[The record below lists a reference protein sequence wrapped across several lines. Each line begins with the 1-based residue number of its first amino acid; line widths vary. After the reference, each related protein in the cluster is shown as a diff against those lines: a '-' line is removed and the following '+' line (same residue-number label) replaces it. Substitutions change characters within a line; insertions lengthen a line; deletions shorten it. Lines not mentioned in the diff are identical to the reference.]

1 MSGQQTRAGD
11 GRTVPGASGRHGL
24 VRPDRTRLVVGSI
37 TFAIAVAAFARI
49 PVLPDIGA
57 DLDLSAGEIGLL
69 TTAFGLGRLV
79 MDLPAGRLAANVR
92 PALALAG
99 AGAGLAVAAGL
110 LAAAGTLG
118 IALVASA
125 LMGCAS
131 ALTNT
136 TSMYAFATAT
146 DATRRGA
153 SMAIYTTAL
162 MSGQMVGPALGGVIA
177 SIAGWREAMAVAG
190 AIGAVVAIAAT
201 VWWRRDRRR
210 TDIGAGAGATAGD
223 IDAGTHAGRAEL
235 AALATAPFATFFG
248 MAGLTQTLIPL
259 IGNGELGL
267 SASAIGIALAL
278 GAAARFGSAWVA
290 GIVSDRFSR
299 KVVLVPSLLTMA
311 LGAAVLALPPGAVG
325 WSLGIL
331 LIALGS
337 SGISVAAAAVA
348 DWVPAH
354 RLGHELGVFR
364 LLGDVGLLIGPAAT
378 GFAYGASGPALAG
391 GLSAAVFVAAA
402 LAAAIWVRGGGAPAD
417 FVADTGEFSV

>member
-223 IDAGTHAGRAEL
+223 IGAGTHAGRAEL

-267 SASAIGIALAL
+267 SASAIGSAL
-278 GAAARFGSAWVA
+278 VA